1 MSNLQVV
8 YNCTQFCTTRG
19 SSLLYFLR
27 LHFAIIFISS
37 KIKRNIFYFNQP
49 WYSFFFFDTAATAA
63 ADAVAAVATAAVAA
77 VALLMVTYF
86 GRLISINPFPSF
98 HRRNSFYKQ
107 ARK

>member
-1 MSNLQVV
+1 MVHCIV
-8 YNCTQFCTTRG
+8 YNCTQFCTTRD

-49 WYSFFFFDTAATAA
+49 WYSFFLFDTAATAA

-77 VALLMVTYF
+77 VALLTFHLLRMMMIDRY
-86 GRLISINPFPSF
+86 RSINLFCSI
-98 HRRNSFYKQ
+98 
-107 ARK
+107 